1 MANSAGAQFGKY
13 QILEKLAEGSFS
25 SIYKARLEGIGG
37 FHRLFAI
44 KKLPPTVSENQAYVD
59 RLIEESKL
67 SGLLSH
73 ANIVQIL
80 DLGKIDESYY
90 IAMEFVNGRDL
101 GTILQ
106 RCRSKS
112 ITFPLPHALFTILE
126 SLKGLEYAHQRKVL
140 RGGRPVP
147 LNLVHRGLTPSNI
160 LASFQGEVKLTD
172 FGLAR
177 AHQAMGRPSL
187 RRFSYQSPEQING
200 GTVDHRSDVFSLAI
214 VLYEMLCGSH
224 PFLKRSIPETKEA
237 ILEHKIK
244 PASSINPDIPY
255 SLEVILEQ
263 ALATSPDDRF
273 QTAGAF
279 KESLEGFF
287 HDAGFIFSHSTL
299 AAFLKGLF
307 PQNTAPRARGQFSDQ
322 KTVPLSADMPLLDDE
337 SEEIP
342 TSIDNIDLLDS
353 PTDSAEYPAAP
364 LHTSVPI
371 DTSVSSTSAAFG
383 PSGSSNDDSTL
394 ILRPNAQP
402 DWLDQTRVD
411 KDDDHTQARA
421 KLSEEQTSVRAIP
434 AEKQAATQIL
444 TPPPQRVDHG
454 PSHTPQYV
462 PQDDQETRA
471 LPIPSEKTPA
481 PAPPSAFQAP
491 LNAQETEPFT
501 VDQFEESLS
510 GTLPPKP
517 KNTARP
523 PEPVRSTTPNSV
535 SPGALSVAIVLAL
548 IIGFLLGNANPF
560 GSKAVPTTS
569 PAIQPTLARPTIE
582 FAGPP
587 GTSIEN
593 TTEALEFTL
602 DKSGV
607 KEFTLT
613 PKQPTDFTITM
624 PNGKSFVKQFTLKE
638 NEIRSFRIEEQTIEK
653 KR

>member
-1 MANSAGAQFGKY
+1 MAKSAGAQFGKY
-13 QILEKLAEGSFS
+13 QILEKLAESSFS

-67 SGLLSH
+67 AGLLSH

-80 DLGKIDESYY
+80 DLGKIEESYY
-90 IAMEFVNGRDL
+90 VAMEFVNGRDL

-177 AHQAMGRPSL
+177 AHQAMGGPSL

-200 GTVDHRSDVFSLAI
+200 SAVDHRSDVFSLAV

-224 PFLKRSIPETKEA
+224 PFLRRTIPETKEA
-237 ILEHKIK
+237 ILQHKIK

-307 PQNTAPRARGQFSDQ
+307 PQNTPIRSRGQFSDQ
-322 KTVPLSADMPLLDDE
+322 KTVPLSGNMPLLDDE

-342 TSIDNIDLLDS
+342 TSIDNIDLLDA

-394 ILRPNAQP
+394 ILRPNSQP
-402 DWLDQTRVD
+402 DWMDQTRVD
-411 KDDDHTQARA
+411 NDHTQARA
-421 KLSEEQTSVRAIP
+421 KISEEQTSLRAIP
-434 AEKQAATQIL
+434 KEKQTSIK
-444 TPPPQRVDHG
+444 PQHA
-454 PSHTPQYV
+454 S
-462 PQDDQETRA
+462 QDDQETKA
-471 LPIPSEKTPA
+471 LPIPVATEKTPA
-481 PAPPSAFQAP
+481 PAPPSDFQSP
-491 LNAQETEPFT
+491 LSAQETAPFT

-517 KNTARP
+517 KNKKRP
-523 PEPVRSTTPNSV
+523 QSSERPAAPPTGV
-535 SPGALSVAIVLAL
+535 SPAALSVAIVLAL
-548 IIGFLLGNANPF
+548 TIGFLLGNANLF
-560 GSKAVPTTS
+560 GSKEDVPTS
-569 PAIQPTLARPTIE
+569 PTVEPKTVRPTIE
-582 FAGPP
+582 FAGPV
-587 GTSIEN
+587 GTRIEN
-593 TTEALEFTL
+593 TTESIQETL
-602 DKSGV
+602 DASGV
-607 KEFTLT
+607 KQFNLN

-624 PNGKSFVKQFTLKE
+624 PSGKSFVKQFTLKS